1 MPHALKNLTVLV
13 SAGPTQERIDP
24 VRFISNRS
32 SGKQGF
38 EIARAAEEAGASV
51 TLVSG
56 PVNLKSPAGI
66 ERVNVRTAAE
76 MKSAVLSRIDKCDV
90 FFAVAAVTDFRPRK
104 LLEQKL
110 KRPTHETNSELT
122 IQLQTTEDIV
132 QAVTAMHERPYV
144 VGFAAETNDVI
155 RNAREKLKRK
165 NLDVIIVN
173 DVSDPS
179 IGFEGDENQVT
190 VVFPESE
197 QELEKQSKYK
207 IAQQV
212 IKLVANALPRSN

>member
-1 MPHALKNLTVLV
+1 MPHSLKNLTVLV

-24 VRFISNRS
+24 VRYISNRS

-38 EIARAAEEAGASV
+38 EIARAAVEAGAEV

-56 PVNLKSPAGI
+56 PVNLKSPPGI

-76 MKSAVLSRIDKCDV
+76 MKSAVLSRIDRCDL
-90 FFAVAAVTDFRPRK
+90 FFAVAAVTDFQPST

-110 KRPTHETNSELT
+110 KRPTDPTNSELT
-122 IQLQTTEDIV
+122 IKLQITDDIV
-132 QAVTAMHERPYV
+132 QAVTAKRERPYV
-144 VGFAAETNDVI
+144 VGFAAETNDI
-155 RNAREKLKRK
+155 IKNARKKLKRK
-165 NLDVIIVN
+165 NLDVIVVN
-173 DVSDPS
+173 DVSDPT

-190 VVFPESE
+190 VVYPESE
-197 QELEKQSKYK
+197 LELEKQSKYK

-212 IKLVANALPRSN
+212 IEIVADALPRLT